1 MKKSTIFEVVKKE
14 NIRFIRLQFSDINGQ
29 LKNVEIPVNDL
40 ERALEKGIMFD
51 GSSIEGFVRIDE
63 SDMYLKPDVSTFAI
77 LPWTLEGK
85 KSARFI
91 CDIFKANG
99 EPFEGDPR
107 YRLKLVMDKA
117 KSMGYVPHA
126 GPEVEFFLI
135 PRRNGKPV
143 FEFLDEG
150 GYFDL
155 LPVDVAENLRSEVAV
170 MLEEMGIDV
179 EATHHEVAPSQHEVD
194 FRYSNA
200 LSSADAV
207 QTVKLVIKTLAVKNE
222 LHATFMPKPF
232 YGVNGSGM
240 HVHLSLFSEDL
251 KKNVFYDESTGDI
264 SNEMRYFIGGIIKHA
279 KSITAITNPTVNS
292 YKRLVPGYEAPV
304 NIAWSLGNRS
314 ALIRVPNARGM
325 ATRLEYRSPDPSCN
339 PYLAFSVLIAAG
351 LEGIE
356 NKITPPEPVD
366 KNVYRLNKK
375 EREFFD
381 IKTLPKSLER
391 AIYEAENDPLIKDV
405 LGEHVFNKFIKMKQK
420 EFEEFSIYVTDW
432 ERAKYENL

>member
-1 MKKSTIFEVVKKE
+1 MEKSKIFEIVKKE
-14 NIRFIRLQFSDINGQ
+14 NIRFIRLQFTDINGQ

-40 ERALEKGIMFD
+40 ERALEKGMMFD

-63 SDMYLKPDVSTFAI
+63 SDMYLKPDLSTFAI
-77 LPWTLEGK
+77 LPWTMDGK
-85 KSARFI
+85 KSGRFI
-91 CDIFKANG
+91 CDVYKADG
-99 EPFEGDPR
+99 TPFEGDPR
-107 YRLKLVMDKA
+107 YRLRLVMEKA
-117 KSMGYVPHA
+117 KSMGFVPHA
-126 GPEVEFFLI
+126 GPEVEFFLL
-135 PRRNGKPV
+135 PRKNGKAV

-155 LPVDVAENLRSEVAV
+155 LPVDIAENLRSEVAV
-170 MLEEMGIDV
+170 MLEEMGIEV

-207 QTVKLVIKTLAVKNE
+207 QTVKLVIKTLAIKND

-232 YGVNGSGM
+232 FGINGSGM
-240 HVHLSLFSEDL
+240 HVHLSLFSKDL
-251 KKNVFYDESTGDI
+251 KKNIFYDENTGDI
-264 SNEMRYFIGGIIKHA
+264 SIEMKYFIGGIIKHA

-325 ATRLEYRSPDPSCN
+325 STRLEYRAPDPSCN

-351 LEGIE
+351 LDGIE
-356 NKITPPEPVD
+356 NKILPPEPVD
-366 KNVYRLNKK
+366 KNIYRLD
-375 EREFFD
+375 ERERESLD
-381 IKTLPKSLER
+381 IKTLPKSLEE
-391 AIYEAENDPLIKDV
+391 AIFEAENDPLIKEV
-405 LGEHVFNKFIKMKQK
+405 LGEHIFKKFIKMKKK

-432 ERAKYENL
+432 ERIKYENL

>member
-381 IKTLPKSLER
+381 IKTLPKSLEK
-391 AIYEAENDPLIKDV
+391 AIYEVENDPLIKDV

>member
-432 ERAKYENL
+432 ERAKYEIL

>member
-170 MLEEMGIDV
+170 MLEEMDIDV

>member
-1 MKKSTIFEVVKKE
+1 MEKSKIFEIVKKE
-14 NIRFIRLQFSDINGQ
+14 NIRFIRLQFTDINGQ

-40 ERALEKGIMFD
+40 ERALEKGMMFD

-63 SDMYLKPDVSTFAI
+63 SDMYLKPDLSTFAI
-77 LPWTLEGK
+77 LPWTMDGK
-85 KSARFI
+85 KSGRFI
-91 CDIFKANG
+91 CDVYKADG
-99 EPFEGDPR
+99 TPFEGDPR
-107 YRLKLVMDKA
+107 YRLRLVMEKA
-117 KSMGYVPHA
+117 KSMGFVPHA
-126 GPEVEFFLI
+126 GPEVEFFLL
-135 PRRNGKPV
+135 PRKNGKAV

-155 LPVDVAENLRSEVAV
+155 LPVDIAENLRSEVAV

-207 QTVKLVIKTLAVKNE
+207 QTVKLVIKTLAIKND

-232 YGVNGSGM
+232 FGINGSGM
-240 HVHLSLFSEDL
+240 HVHLSLFSKDL
-251 KKNVFYDESTGDI
+251 KKNIFYDENTGDI
-264 SNEMRYFIGGIIKHA
+264 SIEMKYFIGGIIKHA

-325 ATRLEYRSPDPSCN
+325 STRLEYRAPDPSCN

-351 LEGIE
+351 LDGIE
-356 NKITPPEPVD
+356 NKILPPEPVD
-366 KNVYRLNKK
+366 KNIYRLD
-375 EREFFD
+375 ERERESLD
-381 IKTLPKSLER
+381 IKTLPKSLEE
-391 AIYEAENDPLIKDV
+391 AIFEAENDPLIKEV
-405 LGEHVFNKFIKMKQK
+405 LGEHIFKKFIKMKKK
-420 EFEEFSIYVTDW
+420 EFEEFSVYVTDW

>member
-29 LKNVEIPVNDL
+29 LKNVEIPANDL

-381 IKTLPKSLER
+381 IKTLPKSLEK

>member
-1 MKKSTIFEVVKKE
+1 MEKSKIFEIVKKE
-14 NIRFIRLQFSDINGQ
+14 NIRFIRLQFTDINGQ

-40 ERALEKGIMFD
+40 ERALEKGMMFD

-63 SDMYLKPDVSTFAI
+63 SDMYLKPDLSTFAI
-77 LPWTLEGK
+77 LPWTMDGK
-85 KSARFI
+85 KSGRFI
-91 CDIFKANG
+91 CDVYKADG
-99 EPFEGDPR
+99 TPFEGDPR
-107 YRLKLVMDKA
+107 YRLRLVMEKA
-117 KSMGYVPHA
+117 KSMGFVPHA
-126 GPEVEFFLI
+126 GPEVEFFLL
-135 PRRNGKPV
+135 PRKNGKAV

-155 LPVDVAENLRSEVAV
+155 LPVDIAENLRSEVAV

-207 QTVKLVIKTLAVKNE
+207 QTVKLVIKTLAIKND

-232 YGVNGSGM
+232 FGINGSGM
-240 HVHLSLFSEDL
+240 HVHLSLFSKDL
-251 KKNVFYDESTGDI
+251 KKNIFYDENTGDI
-264 SNEMRYFIGGIIKHA
+264 SIEMKYFIGGIIKHA

-325 ATRLEYRSPDPSCN
+325 STRLEYRAPDPSCN

-351 LEGIE
+351 LDGIE
-356 NKITPPEPVD
+356 NKILPPEPVD
-366 KNVYRLNKK
+366 KNIYRLD
-375 EREFFD
+375 ERERESLD
-381 IKTLPKSLER
+381 IKTLPKSLEE
-391 AIYEAENDPLIKDV
+391 AIFEAENDSLIKEV
-405 LGEHVFNKFIKMKQK
+405 LGEHIFKKFIKMKKK

-432 ERAKYENL
+432 EKTKYENL

>member
-1 MKKSTIFEVVKKE
+1 MEKSKIFEEVKKE

-40 ERALEKGIMFD
+40 KRTLEKGIMFD
-51 GSSIEGFVRIDE
+51 GSSIEGFVRIEE
-63 SDMYLKPDVSTFAI
+63 SDMYLKPDLSTFAI
-77 LPWTLEGK
+77 LPWTLDGK

-91 CDIFKANG
+91 CDVFKANG

-107 YRLKLVMDKA
+107 YRLRLVMNKA

-135 PRRNGKPV
+135 PKKNGKPI

-155 LPVDVAENLRSEVAV
+155 LPIDIAENLRSEVAV

-179 EATHHEVAPSQHEVD
+179 EATHHEVAPSQHEID
-194 FRYSNA
+194 FRYDNA

-207 QTVKLVIKTLAVKNE
+207 QTVKLVIKTLAVKND
-222 LHATFMPKPF
+222 LHATFMAKPF

-251 KKNVFYDESTGDI
+251 RKNIFYDESTGDI
-264 SNEMRYFIGGIIKHA
+264 SDEMRYFIGGIIKHA

-304 NIAWSLGNRS
+304 NIAWSLGNRT
-314 ALIRVPNARGM
+314 ALIRVPNTRGM
-325 ATRLEYRSPDPSCN
+325 GTRLEYRAPDPSCN

-356 NKITPPEPVD
+356 NKIVPPEPVD
-366 KNVYRLNKK
+366 KNIYKLDEK
-375 EREFFD
+375 ERKIFD
-381 IKTLPKSLER
+381 IKTLPKTLEN
-391 AIYEAENDPLIKDV
+391 AIFEAENDPLIKEV
-405 LGEHVFNKFIKMKQK
+405 LGEHIFKKFIKMKKK
-420 EFEEFSIYVTDW
+420 EFEEYSKYVTDW
-432 ERAKYENL
+432 EKLKYENL

>member
-1 MKKSTIFEVVKKE
+1 MEKSKIFEEVKKE

-40 ERALEKGIMFD
+40 KRTLEKGIMFD

-63 SDMYLKPDVSTFAI
+63 SDMYLKPDLSTFAI
-77 LPWTLEGK
+77 LPWTLDGK

-91 CDIFKANG
+91 CDVFKANG

-107 YRLKLVMDKA
+107 YRLRMVMNKA

-135 PRRNGKPV
+135 PKKNGKPI

-155 LPVDVAENLRSEVAV
+155 LPIDIAENLRSEVAV

-179 EATHHEVAPSQHEVD
+179 EATHHEVAPSQHEID
-194 FRYSNA
+194 FRYDNA

-207 QTVKLVIKTLAVKNE
+207 QTVKLVIKTLAVKND
-222 LHATFMPKPF
+222 LHATFMAKPF

-251 KKNVFYDESTGDI
+251 RKNIFYDESTGDI
-264 SNEMRYFIGGIIKHA
+264 SDEMRYFIGGIIKHA

-314 ALIRVPNARGM
+314 ALIRVPNTRGM
-325 ATRLEYRSPDPSCN
+325 GTRLEYRAPDPSCN

-351 LEGIE
+351 LEGIG
-356 NKITPPEPVD
+356 NKIVPPEPVD
-366 KNVYRLNKK
+366 KNIYKLDEK
-375 EREFFD
+375 ERKIFD
-381 IKTLPKSLER
+381 IKTLPKTLEN
-391 AIYEAENDPLIKDV
+391 AIFEAENDPLIKEV
-405 LGEHVFNKFIKMKQK
+405 LGEHIFKKFIKMKKK
-420 EFEEFSIYVTDW
+420 EFEEYSKYVTDW
-432 ERAKYENL
+432 EKLKYENL

>member
-1 MKKSTIFEVVKKE
+1 MEKSKIFDEVKKE
-14 NIRFIRLQFSDINGQ
+14 DIRFIRLQFSDINGQ

-40 ERALEKGIMFD
+40 KRTLEKGIMFD

-63 SDMYLKPDVSTFAI
+63 SDMYLKPDLSTFAI
-77 LPWTLEGK
+77 LPWTLDGK

-91 CDIFKANG
+91 CDVFKANG

-107 YRLKLVMDKA
+107 YRLRLVMNKA

-135 PRRNGKPV
+135 PKKNGKPI

-155 LPVDVAENLRSEVAV
+155 LPIDIAENLRSEVAV

-179 EATHHEVAPSQHEVD
+179 EATHHEVAPSQHEID
-194 FRYSNA
+194 FRYDNA

-207 QTVKLVIKTLAVKNE
+207 QTVKLVIKTLAVKND
-222 LHATFMPKPF
+222 LHATFMAKPF

-251 KKNVFYDESTGDI
+251 RKNIFYDESTGDI
-264 SNEMRYFIGGIIKHA
+264 SDEMRYFIGGIIKHA

-314 ALIRVPNARGM
+314 ALIRVPNTRGM
-325 ATRLEYRSPDPSCN
+325 GTRLEYRAPDPSCN

-356 NKITPPEPVD
+356 NKIVPPEPVD
-366 KNVYRLNKK
+366 KNIYKLDEK
-375 EREFFD
+375 ERKIFD
-381 IKTLPKSLER
+381 IKTLPKTLEN
-391 AIYEAENDPLIKDV
+391 AIFEAENDPLIKEV
-405 LGEHVFNKFIKMKQK
+405 LGEHIFKKFIKMKKK
-420 EFEEFSIYVTDW
+420 EFEEYSKYVTDW
-432 ERAKYENL
+432 EKLKYENL

>member
-381 IKTLPKSLER
+381 IKTLPKSLEK

>member
-1 MKKSTIFEVVKKE
+1 MEKSKIFEIVKKE
-14 NIRFIRLQFSDINGQ
+14 NIRFIRLQFTDINGQ

-40 ERALEKGIMFD
+40 ERALEKGMMFD

-63 SDMYLKPDVSTFAI
+63 SDMYLKPDLSTFAI
-77 LPWTLEGK
+77 LPWTMDGK
-85 KSARFI
+85 KSGRFI
-91 CDIFKANG
+91 CDVYKADG
-99 EPFEGDPR
+99 TPFEGDPR
-107 YRLKLVMDKA
+107 YRLRLVMEKA
-117 KSMGYVPHA
+117 KSMGFVPHA
-126 GPEVEFFLI
+126 GPEVEFFLL
-135 PRRNGKPV
+135 PRKNGKAV

-155 LPVDVAENLRSEVAV
+155 LPVDIAENLRSEVAV

-207 QTVKLVIKTLAVKNE
+207 QTVKLVIKTLAIKND

-232 YGVNGSGM
+232 FGINGSGM
-240 HVHLSLFSEDL
+240 HVHLSLFSKDL
-251 KKNVFYDESTGDI
+251 KKNIFYDENTGDI
-264 SNEMRYFIGGIIKHA
+264 SIEMKYFIGGIIKHA

-325 ATRLEYRSPDPSCN
+325 STRLEYRAPDPSCN

-351 LEGIE
+351 LDGIE
-356 NKITPPEPVD
+356 NKILPPEPVD
-366 KNVYRLNKK
+366 KNIYRLD
-375 EREFFD
+375 ERERESLD
-381 IKTLPKSLER
+381 IKTLPKSLEE
-391 AIYEAENDPLIKDV
+391 AIFEAENDPLIKEV
-405 LGEHVFNKFIKMKQK
+405 LGEHIFKKFIKTKKK
-420 EFEEFSIYVTDW
+420 EFEEFSVYVTDW
-432 ERAKYENL
+432 EKTKYENL